1 MLTSVPG
8 HCLVGY
14 PRRSTTWAVAIGL
27 VECSF
32 TARRRFPGLGHT
44 IILSF
49 SLQENFCTP
58 LSGCFLAGI
67 SGLTGANIVGK
78 WLFWFLDCLCWT
90 DCDWLTAAIIVN
102 GLYSSQVATRVNLSV
117 CVRLAHGDHSR
128 QPRHFLLIT
137 EDGLFQPAL
146 GLWLELTPIEQKR
159 T

>member
-78 WLFWFLDCLCWT
+78 WLF
-90 DCDWLTAAIIVN
+90 
-102 GLYSSQVATRVNLSV
+102 
-117 CVRLAHGDHSR
+117 
-128 QPRHFLLIT
+128 
-137 EDGLFQPAL
+137 
-146 GLWLELTPIEQKR
+146 
-159 T
+159 